1 MLEYRQEGDRK
12 EPWTWVRTHGK
23 GRVFYTAWGHD
34 QRTWGNPGFQNL
46 VERGIR
52 WAVGADPGVVPAFA
66 AGQAASLPA
75 HEAAAAEPPAP
86 QMTAKRTD
94 VKPFEYAEANIPFY
108 PPGQRWGTVSSGAA
122 ARCSSR

>member
-1 MLEYRQEGDRK
+1 VGSHAWQG
-12 EPWTWVRTHGK
+12 T
-23 GRVFYTAWGHD
+23 RVLHRLGHD

-66 AGQAASLPA
+66 VGQASGLPLA
-75 HEAAAAEPPAP
+75 ESAAAAVETPAP

-94 VKPFEYAEANIPFY
+94 VKPFEYAEAHIPFY
-108 PPGQRWGTVSSGAA
+108 PPGRRSSGDGTWNKMQ
-122 ARCSSR
+122 RPLTVEESM